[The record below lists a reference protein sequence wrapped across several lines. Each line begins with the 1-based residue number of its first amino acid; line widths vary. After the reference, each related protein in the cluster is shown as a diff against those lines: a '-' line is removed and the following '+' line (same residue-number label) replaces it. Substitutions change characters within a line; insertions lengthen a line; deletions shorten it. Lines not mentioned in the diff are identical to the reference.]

1 MPYISENGQTKFVT
15 QAEFEAFN
23 TAQGIPNPPR
33 RGRSTSDSATA
44 PAGGTVTDLSSPNN
58 GLTSKERR
66 ALVTQQQAQVESE
79 LSSVDATLAQART
92 GKVSLSPEAVAKLEA
107 RKNQLGD
114 NFNQLENGQP
124 VTDGSLEGGRTTE
137 KILNPN
143 TSNTSPDQPLPT
155 TSEKT
160 ANNSNVDPNA
170 GYVPQSNRTGA
181 VPTPEFETR
190 PLAPTEDDAINQ
202 AVNEARAARQVPA
215 SEVAQS
221 PTEFSGSVPT
231 SSAQFVPSYNFA
243 NNAPLEQAPES
254 QSGAIFDSNG
264 QVVGYRSRGIVETI
278 TRDAAD
284 QSLDPYA
291 GATALSNTQGRVS
304 YEAPEPQIDVQYYRA
319 AGRANEFDGATG
331 TNPFAETVGPAD
343 PLSGIADEN
352 EQRDKESAIGG
363 SLRTAASIGENPFS
377 NPYGDRPEPSVEQIN
392 TDPVSPPAAPD
403 SGTGY
408 VQGFGTNPEFI
419 NTDPNNVFAAN
430 QQQLKDEARNQ
441 QALRE
446 QKSGFNDKDWRVR
459 LALSQQAQ
467 YLYKVAAP
475 GEILYPL
482 NITNGVIFPYTPS
495 IQTSYRANYEKYDMT
510 HSNMRGLFYKNSSPG
525 EIQITG
531 TFTAQDTNEANYLL
545 AVIHFFKTA
554 TKMFYGQD
562 AQAGTPPPILYLS
575 GHGQYQY
582 HLHPCVLESFNY
594 NLPAD
599 VDYIRAG
606 SVTVTNT
613 NLITRRD
620 RQSNVPTSTSPIYS
634 AISRL
639 KTIFTPKGALPQAKA
654 MSSFDTAGNSTEL
667 GANNSTYVPT
677 HMEIQLTLIPIQSR
691 SQMSKQFSLRE
702 FAQGN
707 LLRGGF
713 W

>member
-1 MPYISENGQTKFVT
+1 M
-15 QAEFEAFN
+15 
-23 TAQGIPNPPR
+23 
-33 RGRSTSDSATA
+33 
-44 PAGGTVTDLSSPNN
+44 
-58 GLTSKERR
+58 
-66 ALVTQQQAQVESE
+66 
-79 LSSVDATLAQART
+79 DATLAQAST
-92 GKVSLSPEAVAKLEA
+92 GKINLSPGDIAKLEA

-114 NFNQLENGQP
+114 NFNKLESGQP
-124 VTDGSLEGGRTTE
+124 VTDGSLEGGRAAQ

-143 TSNTSPDQPLPT
+143 TSNTSPDQPLPA

-202 AVNEARAARQVPA
+202 AVNEARARQQVPA
-215 SEVAQS
+215 SEIARS
-221 PTEFSGSVPT
+221 PTEQSAQQAQQGGTPT
-231 SSAQFVPSYNFA
+231 PTPQFVPSYNFSD
-243 NNAPLEQAPES
+243 NAPLEHAPQE
-254 QSGAIFDSNG
+254 QQGAVFDANG

-284 QSLDPYA
+284 QPLNVDPAA

-343 PLSGIADEN
+343 PLSGIAGEAD
-352 EQRDKESAIGG
+352 QRDKEGVVGGAI
-363 SLRTAASIGENPFS
+363 RRAANTQDNPFA
-377 NPYGDRPEPSVEQIN
+377 NPYGDRPEPSVDQIN
-392 TDPVSPPAAPD
+392 TDPAAPPD
-403 SGTGY
+403 SPNSGTGY

-419 NTDPNNVFAAN
+419 NTDPNNPFAAN

-467 YLYKVAAP
+467 YLYKVATP

-482 NITNGVIFPYTPS
+482 NITNGVIFPYTPA
-495 IQTSYRANYEKYDMT
+495 IQTSYRANYDKYDMT

-545 AVIHFFKTA
+545 AVIHFFKSA

-639 KTIFTPKGALPQAKA
+639 KTVFTPKGALPQAKA

-667 GANNSTYVPT
+667 GGNNSTYVPT

-691 SQMSKQFSLRE
+691 SQMSKQFSLKE

>member
-44 PAGGTVTDLSSPNN
+44 PAGGAVTDLSSPNN

-79 LSSVDATLAQART
+79 LSSVDATLAQAST
-92 GKVSLSPEAVAKLEA
+92 GKISLSPEAVAKLEA
-107 RKNQLGD
+107 RKNQLVD
-114 NFNQLENGQP
+114 NSNQLQSGQP
-124 VTDGSLEGGRTTE
+124 VTDGSVEGGRATQ

-243 NNAPLEQAPES
+243 NNAPLEQAPED
-254 QSGAIFDSNG
+254 QQGAVFNSDG

-284 QSLDPYA
+284 QPVSVDP
-291 GATALSNTQGRVS
+291 GAAARALATPGVFVNEPDPVADTNTLGVTTQFTGVNQFQQGV
-304 YEAPEPQIDVQYYRA
+304 
-319 AGRANEFDGATG
+319 
-331 TNPFAETVGPAD
+331 PADD

-352 EQRDKESAIGG
+352 EQRDKESVVGG
-363 SLRTAASIGENPFS
+363 SLRTAATSQENPFT
-377 NPYGDRPEPSVEQIN
+377 NPYGDRPEPSVDQIN
-392 TDPVSPPAAPD
+392 TDPVSPAD

-482 NITNGVIFPYTPS
+482 NITNGVIFPYTPQ

-525 EIQITG
+525 EIQING

-691 SQMSKQFSLRE
+691 SQMSKQFSVKE

>member
-1 MPYISENGQTKFVT
+1 MGVYDSSKAKLANKLL
-15 QAEFEAFN
+15 QAGLPLGEA
-23 TAQGIPNPPR
+23 
-33 RGRSTSDSATA
+33 
-44 PAGGTVTDLSSPNN
+44 
-58 GLTSKERR
+58 
-66 ALVTQQQAQVESE
+66 
-79 LSSVDATLAQART
+79 LAQAGIDTADAGGYGLYQGR
-92 GKVSLSPEAVAKLEA
+92 VVIA
-107 RKNQLGD
+107 GD
-114 NFNQLENGQP
+114 FDAAEIP
-124 VTDGSLEGGRTTE
+124 FDST
-137 KILNPN
+137 
-143 TSNTSPDQPLPT
+143 PT
-155 TSEKT
+155 
-160 ANNSNVDPNA
+160 A
-170 GYVPQSNRTGA
+170 GYSQPPSTNVPPTA
-181 VPTPEFETR
+181 VDRSPA
-190 PLAPTEDDAINQ
+190 APTEDDAINQ

-215 SEVAQS
+215 SSIDQAPAPQTAQQAQQS
-221 PTEFSGSVPT
+221 GNPTPT
-231 SSAQFVPSYNFA
+231 PQFVPSYNFA
-243 NNAPLEQAPES
+243 NNAPLEQAPED
-254 QSGAIFDSNG
+254 QQGAVFNSDG

-278 TRDAAD
+278 TRDAPD
-284 QSLDPYA
+284 QSITVDPTA
-291 GATALSNTQGRVS
+291 GARALSTPGVFVNEPDPVADTNSLGVTTQ
-304 YEAPEPQIDVQYYRA
+304 
-319 AGRANEFDGATG
+319 FTG
-331 TNPFAETVGPAD
+331 VNQFQQGVPADD

-352 EQRDKESAIGG
+352 EQRDKESVIGG
-363 SLRTAASIGENPFS
+363 SLRTAATSQENPFT
-377 NPYGDRPEPSVEQIN
+377 NPYGDRPEPSADQLN
-392 TDPVSPPAAPD
+392 TDPVSPAD

-419 NTDPNNVFAAN
+419 NTDPNNPFAAN

-446 QKSGFNDKDWRVR
+446 QKSGFNDRDWRVR
-459 LALSQQAQ
+459 LALAQQAQ

-495 IQTSYRANYEKYDMT
+495 IQTSYKANYDPYDLT

-525 EIQITG
+525 EISING
-531 TFTAQDTNEANYLL
+531 IFTAQDTNEANYLL
-545 AVIHFFKTA
+545 AVIHFFKSA

-582 HLHPCVLESFNY
+582 HLHPCVLSNFNY

-639 KTIFTPKGALPQAKA
+639 KTVFTPKGALPQAKA

-691 SQMSKQFSLRE
+691 SQMSKQFSLKE

>member
-1 MPYISENGQTKFVT
+1 MPYISENGQTKFVS

-23 TAQGIPNPPR
+23 TANGLPNPPR
-33 RGRSTSDSATA
+33 RGTSAAADAANKTA

-58 GLTSKERR
+58 GLTGKERR
-66 ALVTQQQAQVESE
+66 ALVAQQQAQVESE
-79 LSSVDATLAQART
+79 IASVDATLAQAST
-92 GKVSLSPEAVAKLEA
+92 GKISLSPNDVAKLEA
-107 RKNQLGD
+107 RKSQLGD
-114 NFNQLENGQP
+114 NYNQLQSGQP
-124 VTDGSLEGGRTTE
+124 VTDGSVEGGRAAQ

-143 TSNTSPDQPLPT
+143 TSNTSPDQPLPAT
-155 TSEKT
+155 PEKT
-160 ANNSNVDPNA
+160 SNDSNVNSSGGYPARPNT
-170 GYVPQSNRTGA
+170 YVPPTGVDRFPA
-181 VPTPEFETR
+181 
-190 PLAPTEDDAINQ
+190 APTQDDEINQ
-202 AVNEARAARQVPA
+202 ATDAARARLGVPA
-215 SEVAQS
+215 SSIDRAPAPQTAQQAQEGGT
-221 PTEFSGSVPT
+221 PTPT
-231 SSAQFVPSYNFA
+231 AQFVPAYNFA
-243 NNAPLEQAPES
+243 NNAPLEQAPEEA
-254 QSGAIFDSNG
+254 QGAIFDANG
-264 QVVGYRSRGIVETI
+264 QVVGYRSRGVVETI
-278 TRDAAD
+278 TRDPTDQPVSVDPGAA
-284 QSLDPYA
+284 A
-291 GATALSNTQGRVS
+291 RALSTPGNL
-304 YEAPEPQIDVQYYRA
+304 
-319 AGRANEFDGATG
+319 ANEPD
-331 TNPFAETVGPAD
+331 PVAETNALGVTTQFTGINQFQQGVPAED
-343 PLSGIADEN
+343 PLSGIAGEAD
-352 EQRDKESAIGG
+352 QRDKEAVIGG
-363 SLRTAASIGENPFS
+363 SLRASATAQENPFT
-377 NPYGDRPEPSVEQIN
+377 NPYGVNTDINVDQIN
-392 TDPVSPPAAPD
+392 TDPVSPAD

-419 NTDPNNVFAAN
+419 NTDPNNPFAAN
-430 QQQLKDEARNQ
+430 QQQLLNEARNQ
-441 QALRE
+441 QALRQ

-459 LALSQQAQ
+459 LSLAQQAQ

-475 GEILYPL
+475 GDVLYPL

-495 IQTSYRANYEKYDMT
+495 IQTSYRANYEMYDLT

-545 AVIHFFKTA
+545 AVIHFFKSA

-582 HLHPCVLESFNY
+582 HLHPCVLSNFNY
-594 NLPAD
+594 SLPAD

-634 AISRL
+634 AVTRL
-639 KTIFTPKGALPQAKA
+639 KSIFTPKGAIPQSKA
-654 MSSFDTAGNSTEL
+654 LSAFDNNGNSTEL
-667 GANNSTYVPT
+667 GSNDSTYVPT

-691 SQMSKQFSLRE
+691 SQMSKQFSVKE

>member
-44 PAGGTVTDLSSPNN
+44 PAGGAVTDLSSPNN
-58 GLTSKERR
+58 NLTGQERR
-66 ALVTQQQAQVESE
+66 ALVAKQQAQVSSE
-79 LSSVDATLAQART
+79 LDSVDATLAQANT
-92 GKVSLSPEAVAKLEA
+92 GKISLSPEDVAKLEA

-114 NFNQLENGQP
+114 NFNKLESGQP
-124 VTDGSLEGGRTTE
+124 VTDGSLEGGRAAQ

-160 ANNSNVDPNA
+160 ANNSNVDPNVEF
-170 GYVPQSNRTGA
+170 VPQSNRTGA
-181 VPTPEFETR
+181 VPTPEFEVR

-202 AVNEARAARQVPA
+202 AVNEARARQQVPA
-215 SEVAQS
+215 SEIARS
-221 PTEFSGSVPT
+221 PTEQSAQQAQQGGTPT
-231 SSAQFVPSYNFA
+231 PTPQFVPSYNFA
-243 NNAPLEQAPES
+243 DNAPLEQAPQE
-254 QSGAIFDSNG
+254 QQGAVFDANG
-264 QVVGYRSRGIVETI
+264 QVVGYRSRGVVETI
-278 TRDAAD
+278 TRDAPDQPVSVDPGAAARALATPGIFVNEPDPVAD
-284 QSLDPYA
+284 TNSL
-291 GATALSNTQGRVS
+291 GVATQFTGVNQFQQGV
-304 YEAPEPQIDVQYYRA
+304 
-319 AGRANEFDGATG
+319 
-331 TNPFAETVGPAD
+331 PADD

-352 EQRDKESAIGG
+352 EQRDKESVIGG
-363 SLRTAASIGENPFS
+363 SLRTAATSQENPFT
-377 NPYGDRPEPSVEQIN
+377 NPYGDRPEPSADQLN
-392 TDPVSPPAAPD
+392 TDPVSPAD

-419 NTDPNNVFAAN
+419 NTDPNNPFAAN

-482 NITNGVIFPYTPS
+482 NITNGVIFPYTPA
-495 IQTSYRANYEKYDMT
+495 IQTSYRANYDKYDMT

-525 EIQITG
+525 EISITA

-545 AVIHFFKTA
+545 AVIHFFKSA

-620 RQSNVPTSTSPIYS
+620 RQSNMPTSTSPIYS

-667 GANNSTYVPT
+667 GSNNSTYVPT

-691 SQMSKQFSLRE
+691 SQMSKQFSVRE

>member
-44 PAGGTVTDLSSPNN
+44 PASGTVTDLSSPNN
-58 GLTSKERR
+58 NLTGPERR
-66 ALVTQQQAQVESE
+66 ALVAKQQAQVESE
-79 LSSVDATLAQART
+79 LASVDATLARANT
-92 GKVSLSPEAVAKLEA
+92 GKISLSPEDVAKLEA

-114 NFNQLENGQP
+114 NFNKLDSGQP
-124 VTDGSLEGGRTTE
+124 VTDGSLEGGRATQ

-170 GYVPQSNRTGA
+170 GFVPQSNRTGA
-181 VPTPEFETR
+181 VPTPEFEVR

-202 AVNEARAARQVPA
+202 AVNEARARQQVPA
-215 SEVAQS
+215 SEIARS
-221 PTEFSGSVPT
+221 PTEQSAQQAQQGGTPT
-231 SSAQFVPSYNFA
+231 PTPQFVPSYNFA
-243 NNAPLEQAPES
+243 DNAPLEQAPQE
-254 QSGAIFDSNG
+254 QQGAVFNSDG

-284 QSLDPYA
+284 QPVSVDP
-291 GATALSNTQGRVS
+291 GAAARALATPGVFVNEPDPVADTNALGVSTQ
-304 YEAPEPQIDVQYYRA
+304 
-319 AGRANEFDGATG
+319 FTG
-331 TNPFAETVGPAD
+331 VNQFQQGVPADD

-352 EQRDKESAIGG
+352 EQRDKESVVGG
-363 SLRTAASIGENPFS
+363 SLRTAATSQENPFA
-377 NPYGDRPEPSVEQIN
+377 NPYGDRPEPSVDQIN
-392 TDPVSPPAAPD
+392 TGPVSPAD

-691 SQMSKQFSLRE
+691 SQMSKQFSVKE

>member
-1 MPYISENGQTKFVT
+1 MTTPYDSSKAKLANKLL
-15 QAEFEAFN
+15 QAGLPLGEA
-23 TAQGIPNPPR
+23 
-33 RGRSTSDSATA
+33 
-44 PAGGTVTDLSSPNN
+44 
-58 GLTSKERR
+58 
-66 ALVTQQQAQVESE
+66 
-79 LSSVDATLAQART
+79 LAQAGIDPADAGNYGTYEGRVVAADFNTVAIPSDSPPTT
-92 GKVSLSPEAVAKLEA
+92 GY
-107 RKNQLGD
+107 
-114 NFNQLENGQP
+114 GQP
-124 VTDGSLEGGRTTE
+124 PSTY
-137 KILNPN
+137 IP
-143 TSNTSPDQPLPT
+143 PT
-155 TSEKT
+155 
-160 ANNSNVDPNA
+160 AVDRFPA
-170 GYVPQSNRTGA
+170 
-181 VPTPEFETR
+181 
-190 PLAPTEDDAINQ
+190 APTQDDQINQ
-202 AVNEARAARQVPA
+202 AVAESRARLGVPA
-215 SEVAQS
+215 SSIDRAPADQTAQQAQQGGN
-221 PTEFSGSVPT
+221 PTPT
-231 SSAQFVPSYNFA
+231 AQFVPSYNFA

-254 QSGAIFDSNG
+254 QSGAVFNSDG
-264 QVVGYRSRGIVETI
+264 QVVGYRSRGVVETI
-278 TRDAAD
+278 TRDAPD
-284 QSLDPYA
+284 QSIAVDPTA
-291 GATALSNTQGRVS
+291 GARALATPGVFVNEPDPVADTNTLGVTTQFTGVTQFQQGV
-304 YEAPEPQIDVQYYRA
+304 
-319 AGRANEFDGATG
+319 
-331 TNPFAETVGPAD
+331 PADD

-352 EQRDKESAIGG
+352 EQRDKEAVIGG
-363 SLRTAASIGENPFS
+363 SLRTAATSQENPFT
-377 NPYGDRPEPSVEQIN
+377 NPYGDRPEPSVDQIN
-392 TDPVSPPAAPD
+392 TDPVSPAD

-419 NTDPNNVFAAN
+419 NTDPNNPFAAN

-459 LALSQQAQ
+459 LALAQQAQ

-475 GEILYPL
+475 GDILYPL

-495 IQTSYRANYEKYDMT
+495 IQTSYKATYQKYDMT
-510 HSNMRGLFYKNSSPG
+510 HSNMRGLFYQNSSPG
-525 EIQITG
+525 EISING
-531 TFTAQDTNEANYLL
+531 IFTAQDTNEANYLL
-545 AVIHFFKTA
+545 AVIHFFKSA

-620 RQSNVPTSTSPIYS
+620 RQSNVPTSTSPLYS
-634 AISRL
+634 AVSRL

-667 GANNSTYVPT
+667 GGNNSTYVPT

-691 SQMSKQFSLRE
+691 SQMSKQFSVKE

>member
-1 MPYISENGQTKFVT
+1 MPYISENGQTRFVS

-23 TAQGIPNPPR
+23 EANGIPGPPPR
-33 RGRSTSDSATA
+33 RGRSTNSTTA
-44 PAGGTVTDLSSPNN
+44 PAGGTVTDVSGPNN
-58 GLTSKERR
+58 GLTGRERR
-66 ALVTQQQAQVESE
+66 ALVAQQQAQVESE
-79 LSSVDATLAQART
+79 LSSVDATLAQANT
-92 GKVSLSPEAVAKLEA
+92 GKITLSPEAVAKLEA

-114 NFNQLENGQP
+114 NFNKLESGQP
-124 VTDGSLEGGRTTE
+124 VTDGSLEGGRATQ

-170 GYVPQSNRTGA
+170 GFVPQSNRTGA
-181 VPTPEFETR
+181 VPTPEFEVR

-202 AVNEARAARQVPA
+202 AVNEARAARQVPT
-215 SEVAQS
+215 SEIAQS
-221 PTEFSGSVPT
+221 PPEFSGSVPT

-243 NNAPLEQAPES
+243 NNAPLEQAPDS
-254 QSGAIFDSNG
+254 QSGAVFNSDG

-278 TRDAAD
+278 TRDAPDQPVSVDPGAAARALATPGIFVNEPDPVAD
-284 QSLDPYA
+284 TNSL
-291 GATALSNTQGRVS
+291 GVATQFTGVNQFQQGV
-304 YEAPEPQIDVQYYRA
+304 
-319 AGRANEFDGATG
+319 
-331 TNPFAETVGPAD
+331 PADD
-343 PLSGIADEN
+343 PLSGIADEA
-352 EQRDKESAIGG
+352 EQRDKESVIGG
-363 SLRTAASIGENPFS
+363 SLRTAATSQENPFT
-377 NPYGDRPEPSVEQIN
+377 NPYGDRPEPSADQLN
-392 TDPVSPPAAPD
+392 TDPVSPAD

-419 NTDPNNVFAAN
+419 NTDPNNPFAAN

-475 GEILYPL
+475 GDVLYPL
-482 NITNGVIFPYTPS
+482 NITNGVIFPYTPQ
-495 IQTSYRANYEKYDMT
+495 IQTSYRANYQKYDMT
-510 HSNMRGLFYKNSSPG
+510 HSNMRGLFYQNSSPG
-525 EIQITG
+525 EISING

-545 AVIHFFKTA
+545 AVIHFFKSA

-582 HLHPCVLESFNY
+582 RLHPCVLESFNY
-594 NLPAD
+594 SLPAD

-639 KTIFTPKGALPQAKA
+639 KTIFMPKGALPQAKA

-667 GANNSTYVPT
+667 GGNDSTYVPT

-691 SQMSKQFSLRE
+691 SQMSKQFSVKE